1 MAKQKPPF
9 DEIGYWSEIKLEI
22 IREYAAA
29 YSKIMTAQKS
39 PSLHHVYIDAFAGA
53 GVHVSRTSGEFVPGS
68 PLNALLV
75 QPPFKHYYFID
86 IDTVKVQSLEEIA
99 GQRGDVEVFHG
110 DCNDVLLTRVFPQV
124 RYDRYERGLC
134 LLDPYRLQL
143 DWKVIQTAGQSRCIE
158 IFLNFPVM
166 DINRNV
172 LRHCP
177 ESVSSHNLRRM
188 DRYWG
193 DGSWRDIAYS
203 KVAGL
208 FGDIKEKASTDA
220 VVAAFRQR
228 LKEKAGF
235 LYVPEPIPMRNNQGA
250 VVYYLYFASQNQTG
264 AKIVKEIFNKYR
276 DYRIK

>member
-1 MAKQKPPF
+1 MAKQKAPF

-29 YSKIMTAQKS
+29 YSKIMTAQES

-75 QPPFKHYYFID
+75 RPPFKHYYFID
-86 IDTVKVQSLEEIA
+86 IKAVKVQSLDEIA
-99 GQRGDVEVFHG
+99 GQRADVDVFHG
-110 DCNDVLLTRVFPQV
+110 DCNEILLKCVFPQV
-124 RYDRYERGLC
+124 RYERYERGLC

-143 DWKVIQTAGQSRCIE
+143 DWQVIQAAGQSRCIE
-158 IFLNFPVM
+158 IFLNFPVLDM
-166 DINRNV
+166 NV
-172 LRHCP
+172 LWRNP
-177 ESVSSHNLRRM
+177 EGVSSRNLRRM

-208 FGDIKEKASTDA
+208 FGDIEEKASTDA

-235 LYVPEPIPMRNNQGA
+235 LYVPEPIPMRNTKGA
-250 VVYYLYFASQNQTG
+250 ILYYLYFASQKPVA
-264 AKIVKEIFNKYR
+264 AKIVRDIFNKYR
-276 DYRIK
+276 DWGAR